1 VIKLRSNLTIPLFIN
16 IPNTGP
22 PKFKQE
28 LKDIEIRVGEV
39 LKIKLPS
46 LVDPDPEDRSKV
58 EVVDFD
64 GGDEIV

>member
-1 VIKLRSNLTIPLFIN
+1 
-16 IPNTGP
+16 
-22 PKFKQE
+22 
-28 LKDIEIRVGEV
+28 